1 MLELKIFIDEGDM
14 YNGKPLSEYIM
25 RYFMHHN
32 IRGASIFAAIEG
44 FGHKHHLHSPKQI
57 GNVDEGPLLIMAID
71 DEEKIRMILP
81 HLKDLIAEGL
91 IVTSRV
97 DIV

>member
-14 YNGKPLSEYIM
+14 FRGKPLSEYIM
-25 RYFMHHN
+25 RYFMHHE
-32 IRGASIFAAIEG
+32 IMGASIFAAIEG
-44 FGHKHHLHSPKQI
+44 FGHKHHLHSPKKI

-71 DEEKIRMILP
+71 EEEKVMKILP
-81 HLKDLIAEGL
+81 HIKDVIEEGL

-97 DIV
+97 DVQ